1 MPEFPE
7 ASIEATKIVE
17 DPTRLD
23 RMNAAYVLVRDTS
36 MMGTFKNL
44 MDAVNMLAERGWVV
58 INMTNNES
66 GTIHVMMRNTY
77 FKQKNQPTDE

>member
-1 MPEFPE
+1 MPEFPD
-7 ASIEATKIVE
+7 ASIEASKIVE

-44 MDAVNMLAERGWVV
+44 MDAINILAERGWEVT
-58 INMTNNES
+58 NMVNNES
-66 GTIHVMMRNTY
+66 GTIYVMMRNSY
-77 FKQKNQPTDE
+77 FKLKNQPNE